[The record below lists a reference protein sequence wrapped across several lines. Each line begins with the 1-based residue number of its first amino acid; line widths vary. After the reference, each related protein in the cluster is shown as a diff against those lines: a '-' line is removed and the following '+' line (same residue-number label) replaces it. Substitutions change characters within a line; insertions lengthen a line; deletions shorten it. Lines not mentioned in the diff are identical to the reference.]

1 MEELYDNVIKK
12 LQNDLHP
19 DDFHDLMRGKIKKQ
33 IIEMVIKEYTD
44 LGVTD
49 LEFITNRVRD
59 RFGLGFDPNSSIED
73 KVLRDLEYM
82 MDYERNLK
90 GASPNKIFRNE
101 YKTIER
107 MKGEKSAAIAKQ
119 MIDQYRYKVKNNMK
133 LIEAKEFLHS
143 KGYLL
148 EYINK
153 EEISPEKH
161 ELIEEILDDPMCDTD
176 LDYYTLA
183 DWSIDDLE
191 NYKNELNDL
200 HNEER
205 YVNDPYG
212 IDESTE
218 DRFMFKCNRW
228 QPLKNVDPD
237 GEYGPYRDEYNKN
250 YYVDD
255 ESYIYVIHYEDDE
268 YSAELYRLDHDTE
281 EFVGTIPNVED
292 EDFKAALEGE
302 TIGIELDPYHY
313 T

>member
-44 LGVTD
+44 LGITD
-49 LEFITNRVRD
+49 LDFITNRVRD

-82 MDYERNLK
+82 LDYEHNLK
-90 GASPNKIFRNE
+90 GASPNKIFKNE

-148 EYINK
+148 E
-153 EEISPEKH
+153 EIG
-161 ELIEEILDDPMCDTD
+161 M
-176 LDYYTLA
+176 
-183 DWSIDDLE
+183 
-191 NYKNELNDL
+191 
-200 HNEER
+200 
-205 YVNDPYG
+205 
-212 IDESTE
+212 DE
-218 DRFMFKCNRW
+218 
-228 QPLKNVDPD
+228 
-237 GEYGPYRDEYNKN
+237 
-250 YYVDD
+250 
-255 ESYIYVIHYEDDE
+255 
-268 YSAELYRLDHDTE
+268 
-281 EFVGTIPNVED
+281 
-292 EDFKAALEGE
+292 
-302 TIGIELDPYHY
+302 
-313 T
+313 